1 MSKYSDETKAAVMAA
16 LLTGQSVSAVAK
28 EYKIPHGTVRS
39 WKSRQLNGESVA
51 TVATVKKVEIG
62 DLLIEYL
69 RENLATLRAQ
79 VIAFRNEDWLSR
91 QDASDVAVL
100 HGVLTDKAVRLIEA
114 MSHVSDDTD
123 TDS

>member
-16 LLTGQSVSAVAK
+16 LLAGQSINGVAR
-28 EYKIPHGTVRS
+28 EYNIPPGTVSNWKNRQGVPRNGIQKRS
-39 WKSRQLNGESVA
+39 EQ
-51 TVATVKKVEIG
+51 IG
-62 DLLIEYL
+62 DLLLSYL
-69 RENLATLRAQ
+69 HENLKTLQ
-79 VIAFRNEDWLSR
+79 VQSIAFRNEDWLSR